1 MLRVHPSVR
10 RESGILL
17 LFALVQAA
25 LAAFVRIIPQPQPA
39 CMLEQC
45 VLLFFGN
52 PLLDD
57 EVVGVALWQSFV
69 SFRST

>member
-1 MLRVHPSVR
+1 
-10 RESGILL
+10 
-17 LFALVQAA
+17 
-25 LAAFVRIIPQPQPA
+25 
-39 CMLEQC
+39 MLEQC